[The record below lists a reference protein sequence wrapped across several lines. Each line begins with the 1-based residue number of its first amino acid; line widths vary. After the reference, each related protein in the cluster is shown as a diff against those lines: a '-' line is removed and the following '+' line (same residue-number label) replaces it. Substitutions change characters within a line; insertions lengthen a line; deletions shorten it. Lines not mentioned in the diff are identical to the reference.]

1 MKRESGNL
9 DVLMKLAAEA
19 SMAEEIK
26 EFDSID
32 VAENTIHEKTE
43 RRILRESRG
52 KKTRRTWMHALTA
65 AAACMLLCVGLFGVV
80 RANQKEITVQWDE
93 TSFSYEFRKD
103 WSDDSVMCYPDV
115 PEGWYLIEQ
124 FGGWRMEG
132 PNGEVVELCF
142 AARKGTIDADSV
154 RVEEI
159 VLKNNLPAYR
169 VILSRETDFFLL
181 WKDKYYFRMRLK
193 NVTLEQALE
202 IVDSLRPRP
211 DECDLVYPLPDECDI
226 YYPDVPDGW
235 TLREETAGWWMDG
248 PDHEMIRC
256 YQSNLPVSKMK
267 IDGGY
272 DISVDKILLKNNVL
286 AYHVQNGGALCEL
299 IWKDDDNRVYYL
311 TYNKRTTLEFV
322 LEIIDTL
329 GPRS

>member
-1 MKRESGNL
+1 MKRESANF
-9 DVLMKLAAEA
+9 DALMTLAAEA

-26 EFDSID
+26 EFDSVD
-32 VAENTIHEKTE
+32 ETETAVYAKTE
-43 RRILRESRG
+43 RRILRESR
-52 KKTRRTWMHALTA
+52 KKNTRHTWVHALAA
-65 AAACMLLCVGLFGVV
+65 AAACMLLYVGLFGVV

-93 TSFSYEFRKD
+93 TSFSYELRKD

-132 PNGEVVELCF
+132 PNGEVVELRF

-169 VILSRETDFFLL
+169 VILGRETNFFLL
-181 WKDKYYFRMRLK
+181 WKDKCYFRARFI
-193 NVTLEQALE
+193 NVTLEQA
-202 IVDSLRPRP
+202 
-211 DECDLVYPLPDECDI
+211 
-226 YYPDVPDGW
+226 
-235 TLREETAGWWMDG
+235 
-248 PDHEMIRC
+248 
-256 YQSNLPVSKMK
+256 
-267 IDGGY
+267 
-272 DISVDKILLKNNVL
+272 
-286 AYHVQNGGALCEL
+286 
-299 IWKDDDNRVYYL
+299 
-311 TYNKRTTLEFV
+311 

>member
-1 MKRESGNL
+1 MKRESANL
-9 DVLMKLAAEA
+9 DALMTLAAEA

-26 EFDSID
+26 EFDSVD
-32 VAENTIHEKTE
+32 ETETAVYAKTE
-43 RRILRESRG
+43 RRILRESR
-52 KKTRRTWMHALTA
+52 KKNTRHTWVHALAA

-80 RANQKEITVQWDE
+80 QANQKDIIVQWDE
-93 TSFSYEFRKD
+93 TSFSYELRKD

-132 PNGEVVELCF
+132 PNGEVVELRF

-169 VILSRETDFFLL
+169 VILGRETNFFLL
-181 WKDKYYFRMRLK
+181 WKDKYYFRARFI
-193 NVTLEQALE
+193 NVTLEQA
-202 IVDSLRPRP
+202 
-211 DECDLVYPLPDECDI
+211 
-226 YYPDVPDGW
+226 
-235 TLREETAGWWMDG
+235 
-248 PDHEMIRC
+248 
-256 YQSNLPVSKMK
+256 
-267 IDGGY
+267 
-272 DISVDKILLKNNVL
+272 
-286 AYHVQNGGALCEL
+286 
-299 IWKDDDNRVYYL
+299 
-311 TYNKRTTLEFV
+311 